1 MQYWGVPPSER
12 GHDAANTTDAVPNAV
27 GDALANAADLSGAA
41 LFDTDRND
49 AGQPGPS
56 LARTGDGWLGLLAR
70 DPTMEDALA
79 YRRELLDAAVGPERA
94 EIKRQAR
101 QAQTILERLA
111 ERREHADELTVL
123 NDLARRL
130 ASLHEPQNL
139 LQEVASQARRLL
151 HADVAYL
158 MLRQDRAQEGAAGA
172 DKVRRVLRIEVSDGS
187 LGSILAGTEVGLGEG
202 LGGQVLRAGKPMWTE
217 DYLQDG
223 MIAHLSD
230 VDEVASSEHLGGIL
244 AVPLTVG
251 DETLGVLL
259 ASNRRPRK
267 FTEREIELLAALAA
281 HASVAIRNSQ
291 LYKQQQRSEAQLRNA
306 VDELKAAN
314 ATRQRAFDLRERL
327 TQTVVGGGKT
337 ADILAELHDAI
348 GLPVRFEDAGNTEF
362 AALFA
367 DSRTDAPFLDAS
379 DGRHRVAVP
388 VMLSTGYG
396 GAVVADSPG
405 PLDGE
410 ALRLLPLGAT
420 SIAIVLATDR
430 SLAEMEM
437 RTRSEFMNTLLGGHA
452 DEDSVARHA
461 SAAGIDMG
469 KVSAVVV
476 VTADPGSKE
485 NDDAR
490 KLATRV
496 ARHFQG
502 WSGHHAEHMVALLPD
517 TEVRAVKEYV
527 QRLTVGNFPGTV
539 GLASCGGGIHAVRSA
554 HTSAV
559 QTTTMLNALGRPHD
573 VAEDSELG
581 IYRAVFS
588 QSGRD
593 DLAAFVKQC
602 VGRLLDHDLEH
613 GRQLAATLSTYLE
626 LSQHHARTCTA
637 LHIHANTLYNR
648 LERMDALIGPGWK
661 DPARSLD
668 IQLALRLNRLM
679 ETIGQQTGGRA
690 QPPQNS

>member
-12 GHDAANTTDAVPNAV
+12 GHDAANTTAAVPGPV
-27 GDALANAADLSGAA
+27 ANAAALSGAA
-41 LFDTDRND
+41 GND
-49 AGQPGPS
+49 AGQPGPG
-56 LARTGDGWLGLLAR
+56 LAPTGDGWLGLLAR
-70 DPTMEDALA
+70 DPTMADALA
-79 YRRELLDAAVGPERA
+79 YRRELLDAAAGPERA

-101 QAQTILERLA
+101 QALTILERLA
-111 ERREHADELTVL
+111 ERRVHADELTVL

-130 ASLHEPQNL
+130 ASLHEPRNL

-158 MLRQDRAQEGAAGA
+158 MLRQDLMFPQDGAQEGSGGG
-172 DKVRRVLRIEVSDGS
+172 DKVRRLLRIEVSDGS

-202 LGGQVLRAGKPMWTE
+202 LGGQVLRAGTPLWTE
-217 DYLQDG
+217 DYLQDS

-244 AVPLTVG
+244 GVPLTVG
-251 DETLGVLL
+251 EETLGVLL

-291 LYKQQQRSEAQLRNA
+291 LYKQQQRSEDQLRHA

-327 TQTVVGGGKT
+327 TQRVVSGGKT
-337 ADILAELHDAI
+337 ADILAELHDAT
-348 GLPVRFEDAGNTEF
+348 GLPVRFEDAGNAEF

-367 DSRTDAPFLDAS
+367 DSRTDAPYLDTS
-379 DGRHRVAVP
+379 NGRHRAAVP

-420 SIAIVLATDR
+420 SIAILLATDR

-437 RTRSEFMNTLLGGHA
+437 RARSEFMNTLLGGHA

-476 VTADPGSKE
+476 VSAGPGTKE
-485 NDDAR
+485 NDEAR
-490 KLATRV
+490 RLATRV

-502 WSGHHAEHMVALLPD
+502 WSGHYAEHMVALLPD
-517 TEVRAVKEYV
+517 TEVAPVKEYV
-527 QRLTVGNFPGTV
+527 QRLTVGNFPGAV
-539 GLASCGGGIHAVRSA
+539 GLASCGSGIRAVRSA

-593 DLAAFVKQC
+593 DLAAFVQQC

-626 LSQHHARTCTA
+626 LSQHHARTCAA

-679 ETIGQQTGGRA
+679 ETLGQQPGGRA
-690 QPPQNS
+690 QPPQEP

>member
-1 MQYWGVPPSER
+1 MLPSES
-12 GHDAANTTDAVPNAV
+12 GHVAANNTDAAVARSAVN
-27 GDALANAADLSGAA
+27 D
-41 LFDTDRND
+41 D
-49 AGQPGPS
+49 AGQLGPS
-56 LARTGDGWLGLLAR
+56 HSATAEGWLGLLAR
-70 DPTMEDALA
+70 DPSLDDAQA
-79 YRRELLDAAVGPERA
+79 YRRGLLDAAVGPERA
-94 EIKRQAR
+94 EIERQAR
-101 QAQTILERLA
+101 QAQTIMERLA

-158 MLRQDRAQEGAAGA
+158 MLRQDG
-172 DKVRRVLRIEVSDGS
+172 VRDGKTESSRKGRRILRIEVSDGS

-202 LGGQVLRAGKPMWTE
+202 LGGQVLRAGKPQWTE
-217 DYLQDG
+217 DYLHDP

-244 AVPLTVG
+244 GVPLQAG

-259 ASNRRPRK
+259 AANRRPRR

-281 HASVAIRNSQ
+281 HASVAIRNAQ
-291 LYKQQQRSEAQLRNA
+291 LYEQQQRSESQLRKA

-327 TQTVVGGGKT
+327 TQSVIRGGKPV
-337 ADILAELHDAI
+337 DILAELQDTI
-348 GLPVRFEDAGNTEF
+348 GLPVRFEDADNAEF

-367 DSRTDAPFLDAS
+367 GSTSDAPFLGNA
-379 DGRHRVAVP
+379 GGLHRVAVP

-396 GAVVADSPG
+396 GAVVADSPE

-420 SIAIVLATDR
+420 SIAILVATDR

-437 RTRSEFMNTLLGGHA
+437 RTRSEFMNTLLGSQA

-461 SAAGIDMG
+461 SAAGIDIG
-469 KVSAVVV
+469 RVSAVVV
-476 VTADPGSKE
+476 VSADPGSKE
-485 NDDAR
+485 ADDAR
-490 KLATRV
+490 RLATRV

-502 WSGHHAEHMVALLPD
+502 WSGQHGEHMVALLPD
-517 TEVRAVKEYV
+517 TDAAAAKAYV
-527 QRLTVGNFPGTV
+527 QQLTNGNFSGAV
-539 GLASCGGGIHAVRSA
+539 GLASCSSGMRALRSA

-559 QTTTMLNALGRPHD
+559 QTATMLNALGRPHD

-588 QSGRD
+588 QSGRND
-593 DLAAFVKQC
+593 IAVFVKQC
-602 VGRLLDHDLEH
+602 VGRLLSYDTEH
-613 GRQLAATLSTYLE
+613 GRNLAATLSTYLE
-626 LSQHHARTCTA
+626 LSQHHARTCAA

-648 LERMDALIGPGWK
+648 LERMDDLIGPGWK
-661 DPARSLD
+661 EPARSLD

-679 ETIGQQTGGRA
+679 NTIAQQPGGRGV
-690 QPPQNS
+690 